1 MEQLRLLEK
10 EPRENVREYAY
21 RVLYDNIM
29 NLHLVPGTAM
39 SEQELSTMLSVSRT
53 PVREAFIRLAQKGLL
68 DVLPQ
73 RGTFVSKI
81 NTEQL
86 AEFRFLRVTMETAV
100 VALACREFPE
110 EYMWKLQQC
119 LKEQELLQQCL
130 KEQELYLRRRDVN
143 GFFAS
148 DNQTHS
154 ILYQGCGKPH
164 IWQIIESSTA
174 DYMRARVL
182 NIAAAAEQMNILYSQ
197 HQALAEAILRHDAQR
212 GIAIMEEHINKGII
226 DVEVLRKQYPDY
238 FK

>member
-1 MEQLRLLEK
+1 MEEIRLLEK

-29 NLHLVPGTAM
+29 SLRLVPGTAM

-81 NTEQL
+81 DTQQL
-86 AEFRFLRVTMETAV
+86 AEFRFLRVTVETAMV
-100 VALACREFPE
+100 KLACQSFPE

-119 LKEQELLQQCL
+119 LMEQELH
-130 KEQELYLRRRDVN
+130 LRNRDTD

-154 ILYQGCGKPH
+154 LLYQGCGKPH
-164 IWQIIESSTA
+164 IWPIIEGSTA
-174 DYMRARVL
+174 DYMRARIL

-197 HQALAEAILRHDAQR
+197 HQSIVEAILRHDERR
-212 GIAIMEEHINKGII
+212 GVAIMEEHINKGII
-226 DVEVLRKQYPDY
+226 DVEMLKKQYPAY

>member
-86 AEFRFLRVTMETAV
+86 AEFRFLRVT
-100 VALACREFPE
+100 
-110 EYMWKLQQC
+110 
-119 LKEQELLQQCL
+119 
-130 KEQELYLRRRDVN
+130 
-143 GFFAS
+143 
-148 DNQTHS
+148 
-154 ILYQGCGKPH
+154 ICG
-164 IWQIIESSTA
+164 SSSNA
-174 DYMRARVL
+174 
-182 NIAAAAEQMNILYSQ
+182 
-197 HQALAEAILRHDAQR
+197 
-212 GIAIMEEHINKGII
+212 
-226 DVEVLRKQYPDY
+226 
-238 FK
+238 

>member
-119 LKEQELLQQCL
+119 LKEQEL
-130 KEQELYLRRRDVN
+130 YLRRRDV
-143 GFFAS
+143 AS

-197 HQALAEAILRHDAQR
+197 HQALAEAILRHDTQR
-212 GIAIMEEHINKGII
+212 GVAIMEEHINKGII

>member
-119 LKEQELLQQCL
+119 LKEQEL
-130 KEQELYLRRRDVN
+130 YLRRRDVN

-212 GIAIMEEHINKGII
+212 GIAIKKGCLFHA
-226 DVEVLRKQYPDY
+226 VLV
-238 FK
+238 

>member
-1 MEQLRLLEK
+1 MEEIRLLEK

-29 NLHLVPGTAM
+29 NLRLVPGTAM

-81 NTEQL
+81 DTQQL
-86 AEFRFLRVTMETAV
+86 AEFRFLRVTVETAIV
-100 VALACREFPE
+100 KLACQSFPE

-119 LKEQELLQQCL
+119 LKEQELHLQHC
-130 KEQELYLRRRDVN
+130 DAD

-154 ILYQGCGKPH
+154 LLYQGCGKPH
-164 IWQIIESSTA
+164 IWPIIESSTA
-174 DYMRARVL
+174 DYMRARIL

-197 HQALAEAILRHDAQR
+197 HQSIVEAILRHDERR
-212 GIAIMEEHINKGII
+212 GVAIMEEHINKGII
-226 DVEVLRKQYPDY
+226 DVEVLKKQYPAY

>member
-119 LKEQELLQQCL
+119 LKEQEL
-130 KEQELYLRRRDVN
+130 YLRRRDVN

-197 HQALAEAILRHDAQR
+197 HQALAEAIAILRHDAQR